1 MRIFTKEGKYSS
13 FGEKTLP
20 KADAERRATVDGTA
34 PGPSSSPDSAADA
47 SPDAAASSSER
58 RSSVVLSC
66 VVANCCKPR
75 VAKKSYCID
84 HVNSASGSGA
94 AGSASEVSETQQA
107 LFEAIDRKNVDKV
120 TSILSAEKS
129 ADILFR
135 GNNKGITP
143 LEQAFTGIQN
153 SRACGEAMVSW
164 LAKYVKELEKK
175 Q

>member
-34 PGPSSSPDSAADA
+34 PGPSSSPDSASADA
-47 SPDAAASSSER
+47 SPDSSAAASADR

-66 VVANCCKPR
+66 VVANCSKPR
-75 VAKKSYCID
+75 VAKKNYCIE
-84 HVNSASGSGA
+84 HVNSSA
-94 AGSASEVSETQQA
+94 AEVSEQQQQ
-107 LFEAIDRKNVDKV
+107 LSEAIERKNVDKV
-120 TSILSAEKS
+120 NSILAGEKS
-129 ADILFR
+129 ADLLFKA
-135 GNNKGITP
+135 NAKGVTP

-153 SRACGEAMVSW
+153 SRACGEAMVNW
-164 LAKYVKELEKK
+164 LRNHVKELEKK